1 MFPVFFFQTNNWRAV
16 YHKVGD
22 ARFALW
28 YDDLGMWRLG
38 DRADVGSTGK
48 HSLLWKYRALLWID
62 RALLRECR
70 ALFKCFAVVR
80 RSWDVAGR

>member
-1 MFPVFFFQTNNWRAV
+1 M

-38 DRADVGSTGK
+38 DRADVGSTGEN
-48 HSLLWKYRALLWID
+48 SLVRKYRALLYID
-62 RALLRECR
+62 RALLRTYR
-70 ALFKCFAVVR
+70 ALFMTCCSGMAMLDLGSVIALMSGQHV
-80 RSWDVAGR
+80 